1 MDDVPE
7 EGLPSEGQDREAAA
21 TLAEM
26 ASSLAEA
33 AAPQMGEGDSPMA
46 DAQPIRSGNLR
57 RLFERL
63 PRPDIR
69 RRLNPR
75 RWTRPRLALDRRRL
89 LRSAVALALS
99 VALVLGF
106 SGSAAPLNGHAPRVT
121 PPRVAAASP
130 TAAFSSSASMPS
142 GDVPAGTS
150 SPSARPSQS
159 PNPLSPGRSA
169 PGPTS
174 PTATI
179 TFTSLMLDP
188 VPGSGS
194 ERAFA
199 FTSDGPGAVSAQIVA
214 ASPMDSTELC
224 MAADDAAP
232 ECDRGATPGLT
243 QTSAGVHSHWIVTL
257 VSGNADSP
265 TVDVQFSW
273 PTDNPKITVS
283 HARFQGYPNPDS
295 LRTLS
300 ATFQARAAGNVEV
313 DAAWPPVA
321 ADATLTLT
329 DVSSA
334 QPAAVDTVTYASASA
349 ISPAYS
355 HALRK
360 GRTYKVDLFNE
371 SPDSVIPDLSET
383 IAFP

>member
-1 MDDVPE
+1 
-7 EGLPSEGQDREAAA
+7 
-21 TLAEM
+21 
-26 ASSLAEA
+26 
-33 AAPQMGEGDSPMA
+33 
-46 DAQPIRSGNLR
+46 
-57 RLFERL
+57 
-63 PRPDIR
+63 
-69 RRLNPR
+69 
-75 RWTRPRLALDRRRL
+75 
-89 LRSAVALALS
+89 
-99 VALVLGF
+99 
-106 SGSAAPLNGHAPRVT
+106 
-121 PPRVAAASP
+121 
-130 TAAFSSSASMPS
+130 
-142 GDVPAGTS
+142 
-150 SPSARPSQS
+150 
-159 PNPLSPGRSA
+159 
-169 PGPTS
+169 
-174 PTATI
+174 
-179 TFTSLMLDP
+179 MLDP

-199 FTSDGPGAVSAQIVA
+199 FTSDGPGTVSAQIVA
-214 ASPMDSTELC
+214 ASPMDSMELC

-243 QTSAGVHSHWIVTL
+243 QTSAGIHSHWTVTL
-257 VSGNADSP
+257 VSGNVGSP

-300 ATFQARAAGNVEV
+300 ATFKTRAAGTVSV
-313 DAAWPPVA
+313 DASWPPVA

-334 QPAAVDTVTYASASA
+334 KPAAVDAVTYASAGA
-349 ISPAYS
+349 ILPVYS

-360 GRTYKVDLFNE
+360 GRTYKVDLFNG